1 MKGFLSR
8 DLGLLPY
15 REAYALQL
23 QTHAR
28 VADGLEPPT
37 LLLLE
42 HPRVISHGRKDELGT
57 NVIASPE
64 TLEASGIAVVMTERG
79 GTVTYHG
86 PGQLVAYPIF
96 PVGRRVRDFLRRLE
110 NVQILVLQAYGLEAR
125 PNPGYAGVYVNE
137 DKIGSIGVAIKRN
150 VAIHGLALNVNT
162 NLEDFELIVPCGLT
176 GTRMTS
182 LQKLLGRSVDMN
194 EVKIRL
200 EAAFRSEFAEYRWT
214 DELRGLEVA
223 YGPGTNEPTGSQTE
237 VSQAEDSQTGK
248 QVSA

>member
-1 MKGFLSR
+1 VTGFLSR
-8 DLGLLPY
+8 DLGLIPY
-15 REAYALQL
+15 QDAYALQL
-23 QTHAR
+23 ETHAR
-28 VADGLEPPT
+28 VADGLEPAT

-42 HPRVISHGRKDELGT
+42 HPRVITHGRKDEAGT
-57 NVIASPE
+57 NLVALPE
-64 TLEASGIAVVMTERG
+64 VLKAAGIDVVMTERG

-110 NVQILVLQAYGLEAR
+110 NVQIRVLETYGLEAR
-125 PNPGYAGVYVNE
+125 PNPGYAGVYVGE

-162 NLEDFELIVPCGLT
+162 KLEDFNLIVPCGLT

-182 LQKLLGRSVDMN
+182 LQKLLGRTLEMV
-194 EVKIRL
+194 EVKSRL
-200 EAAFRSEFAEYRWT
+200 EVAFRIEFAEYRWT

-223 YGPGTNEPTGSQTE
+223 Y
-237 VSQAEDSQTGK
+237 QTGNNQTGN
-248 QVSA
+248 QVPA

>member
-1 MKGFLSR
+1 VTGFLSR
-8 DLGLLPY
+8 DLGLIPY
-15 REAYALQL
+15 QDAYALQL
-23 QTHAR
+23 ETHAR
-28 VADGLEPPT
+28 VADGLEPAT

-42 HPRVISHGRKDELGT
+42 HPCVITHGRKDEAGT
-57 NVIASPE
+57 NLVALPE
-64 TLEASGIAVVMTERG
+64 VLKAAGIDVVMTERG

-110 NVQILVLQAYGLEAR
+110 NVQIRVLETYGLEAR
-125 PNPGYAGVYVNE
+125 PNPGYAGVYVGE

-162 NLEDFELIVPCGLT
+162 KLEDFNLIVPCGLT

-182 LQKLLGRSVDMN
+182 LQKLLGRTLEMV
-194 EVKIRL
+194 EVKSRL
-200 EAAFRSEFAEYRWT
+200 EVAFRIEFAEYRWT

-223 YGPGTNEPTGSQTE
+223 Y
-237 VSQAEDSQTGK
+237 QTGNNQTGN
-248 QVSA
+248 QVPA